1 MLKIFWDV
9 LKAVLTTVMKK
20 FRDRSKNVSEKL
32 FCETQISPKYSF
44 AQKECSFDK
53 PRLFSARK
61 PISIRKFELFS
72 DNSSLAQNFS
82 RNVKCRFNDCRKI
95 LAKPSILLSFEIRN
109 SFNTH
114 D

>member
-1 MLKIFWDV
+1 MLEIFWDV

-82 RNVKCRFNDCRKI
+82 RNVKCRFNDCQKL
-95 LAKPSILLSFEIRN
+95 LAKRSILFSFEIRN